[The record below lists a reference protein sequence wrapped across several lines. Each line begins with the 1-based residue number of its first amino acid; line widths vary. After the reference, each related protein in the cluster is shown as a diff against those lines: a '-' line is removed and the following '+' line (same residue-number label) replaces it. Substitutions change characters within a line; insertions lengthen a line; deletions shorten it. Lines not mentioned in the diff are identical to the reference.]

1 MAVGLNAPEALQPV
15 PGIRVAAVAAG
26 IRYPGR
32 DDLVLIDAGPDAT
45 VAALYTNN
53 AFRAAPVVVAAEH
66 QAAGGARWLLI
77 NAGNANAGTGEPG
90 LAAARACCEALA
102 AVTGDPAE
110 AVLPFS
116 TGVIGEPLPVERI
129 IAALPVLHAGLA
141 PNAWM
146 QAGRAIM
153 TTDTVLKGV
162 SRRVALSQGEVTLTG
177 IAKGSGMIHPDM
189 ATMLAFIGTDLAIEA
204 QALDGLLREANRDSF
219 NAITVD
225 GDTSTNDAV
234 VVMASGASGAGLV
247 TADDR
252 VAFAAALDAV
262 CLELAQ
268 AIVRDGEGATKFVT
282 VEVVGARSREEA
294 AQVAETVALS
304 PLVKTALFASD
315 PNWGRILAAVG
326 RAGVPDLEI
335 ERVAIR
341 VNDVEIVRD
350 GGRAPE
356 YAEADG
362 QRAFDAE
369 EIHIRIDLG
378 RGDAR
383 TRKYTCDFSHEYVRI
398 NAEYRS

>member
-77 NAGNANAGTGEPG
+77 NAGNANAGTGELG

>member
-326 RAGVPDLEI
+326 RAGVPDLVI

>member
-247 TADDR
+247 TAEDR